1 MTRTAVI
8 TATGSAVPARIE
20 TNDML
25 AQRLDTS
32 DEWIRR
38 RTGIGQRHVATTETT
53 ADLAV
58 AAGKQ
63 ALDVLG
69 DGPEI
74 DQLILATTTPDRAC
88 PAVAPEVAHRLGL
101 GSIPAYDVAA
111 VCSGFL
117 FALRIA
123 RDAILAGTSQRILV
137 IASETFTRLLDPNDR
152 ATVAIF
158 GDGAGAVIV
167 ESGDPT
173 SPGAVHD
180 IRLRSDGGLADL
192 ITANGNPTTLDGIDR
207 THDPYF
213 HMQGQAVFLHAVL
226 NMEEITRQSLDA
238 VGWDA
243 ASIAHFVGHQANAR
257 ILHAV
262 ADRLDVDTAKVNLHL
277 EHVGNT
283 AGASIP
289 LALDDALRSGRIQ
302 AGERIAM
309 ASFGGGATWG
319 AAAITAPSMT
329 SPTNPS

>member
-8 TATGSAVPARIE
+8 VTTGSAVPSHVE

-32 DEWIRR
+32 DEWIRQ
-38 RTGIGQRHVATTETT
+38 RTGIKQRHVVTTETT

-58 AAGKQ
+58 AAGER
-63 ALDVLG
+63 ALDSLRA
-69 DGPEI
+69 GPEI

-88 PAVAPEVAHRLGL
+88 PAVGPEVAHRLGL
-101 GSIPAYDVAA
+101 GRIPAYDVSA

-123 RDAILAGTSQRILV
+123 CDAILAGTSQRTLV
-137 IASETFTRLLDPNDR
+137 IASERFTRLLDPNDR

-158 GDGAGAVIV
+158 GDGAGAVV
-167 ESGDPT
+167 LEAGDSA
-173 SPGAVHD
+173 SPGSVYD
-180 IRLRSDGGLADL
+180 IRLRSDGGFAEL
-192 ITANGNPTTLDGIDR
+192 ITANGNPIRLDSVDE

-213 HMQGQAVFLHAVL
+213 HMQGQAVFLHAVF

-238 VGWDA
+238 VGWEA
-243 ASIAHFVGHQANAR
+243 ESIAHFVGHQANAR

-262 ADRLDVDTAKVNLHL
+262 ADRLGVDGSRVHLHL

-289 LALDDALRSGRIQ
+289 LALDVGLRSGRIR

-309 ASFGGGATWG
+309 AAFGGGATWG
-319 AAAITAPSMT
+319 AAAVTAP
-329 SPTNPS
+329 

>member
-1 MTRTAVI
+1 MTLAAVI
-8 TATGSAVPARIE
+8 TATGSAVPAHVE
-20 TNDML
+20 TNHML

-32 DEWIRR
+32 DEWIRK

-58 AAGKQ
+58 AAGQQ
-63 ALDVLG
+63 ALEALG
-69 DGPEI
+69 SDLEI

-88 PAVAPEVAHRLGL
+88 PAVAPEVAYRLGL
-101 GSIPAYDVAA
+101 GTIPAYDVAA

-117 FALRIA
+117 FALRTA
-123 RDAILAGTSQRILV
+123 RDAILAGTSQRSLV
-137 IASETFTRLLDPNDR
+137 IASETFTRLLDPTDR

-158 GDGAGAVIV
+158 GDGAGAVVV
-167 ESGDPT
+167 EAGDPEA
-173 SPGAVHD
+173 PGAVHA
-180 IRLRSDGGLADL
+180 IRLRSDGALADL
-192 ITANGNPTTLDGIDR
+192 ITANGNPTTLDGADEA
-207 THDPYF
+207 HDPYF

-226 NMEEITRQSLDA
+226 NMEEITRQTLDI

-243 ASIAHFVGHQANAR
+243 DSIAHFVGHQANAR

-262 ADRLDVDTAKVNLHL
+262 ADRLDIDATKVSLHL

-289 LALDDALRSGRIQ
+289 LALDDALRRGRIRP
-302 AGERIAM
+302 GERIAM

-319 AAAITAPSMT
+319 AAAINAPAL
-329 SPTNPS
+329 PSSAS

>member
-1 MTRTAVI
+1 MTRAAVI
-8 TATGSAVPARIE
+8 TATGSAVPAHVE

-32 DEWIRR
+32 DEWIRQ

-63 ALDVLG
+63 ALEALG
-69 DGPEI
+69 PDYEI

-88 PAVAPEVAHRLGL
+88 PAVAPEVASRLGL
-101 GSIPAYDVAA
+101 GTIPAYDVAA

-117 FALRIA
+117 FALRTA
-123 RDAILAGTSQRILV
+123 RDAILAGTSQRSLV
-137 IASETFTRLLDPNDR
+137 IASETFTRLLDPTDR

-158 GDGAGAVIV
+158 GDGAGAVVV
-167 ESGDPT
+167 EAGDPEA
-173 SPGAVHD
+173 PGAIHD
-180 IRLRSDGGLADL
+180 IRLRSDGALADL
-192 ITANGNPTTLDGIDR
+192 ITANGNPTTLDRVDD

-226 NMEEITRQSLDA
+226 NMEEITRQTLDA

-243 ASIAHFVGHQANAR
+243 DSIAHFVGHQANAR

-262 ADRLDVDTAKVNLHL
+262 ADRLDVDAAKVNLHL

-289 LALDDALRSGRIQ
+289 LALDDALRRGHIQ
-302 AGERIAM
+302 SGERIAM

-319 AAAITAPSMT
+319 AAAINAPTLT
-329 SPTNPS
+329 SSAS

>member
-1 MTRTAVI
+1 MTRAAVI
-8 TATGSAVPARIE
+8 TATGSAVPAHVE

-32 DEWIRR
+32 DEWIRQ

-58 AAGKQ
+58 AAGKR
-63 ALDVLG
+63 ALEALG
-69 DGPEI
+69 PDYEI

-88 PAVAPEVAHRLGL
+88 PAVAPEVASRLGL
-101 GSIPAYDVAA
+101 GTIPAYDVAA

-117 FALRIA
+117 FALRTA
-123 RDAILAGTSQRILV
+123 RDAILAGTSQRSLV
-137 IASETFTRLLDPNDR
+137 IASETFTRLLDPTDR

-158 GDGAGAVIV
+158 GDGAGAVVV
-167 ESGDPT
+167 EAGDPEA
-173 SPGAVHD
+173 PGAIHD
-180 IRLRSDGGLADL
+180 IRLRSDGALADL
-192 ITANGNPTTLDGIDR
+192 ITANGNPTTLDRVDD

-226 NMEEITRQSLDA
+226 NMEEITRQTLDA

-243 ASIAHFVGHQANAR
+243 DSIAHFVGHQANAR

-262 ADRLDVDTAKVNLHL
+262 ADRLDVDAAKVNLHL

-289 LALDDALRSGRIQ
+289 LALDDALRRGHIQ
-302 AGERIAM
+302 SGERIAM

-319 AAAITAPSMT
+319 AAAINAPTLT
-329 SPTNPS
+329 SSAS

>member
-1 MTRTAVI
+1 MTRAAVI
-8 TATGSAVPARIE
+8 TATGSAVPAHVE

-32 DEWIRR
+32 DEWIRQ

-63 ALDVLG
+63 ALEALG
-69 DGPEI
+69 LDYEI

-88 PAVAPEVAHRLGL
+88 PAVAPEVASRLGL
-101 GSIPAYDVAA
+101 GTIPAYDVAA

-117 FALRIA
+117 FALRTA
-123 RDAILAGTSQRILV
+123 RDAILAGTSQRSLV
-137 IASETFTRLLDPNDR
+137 IASETFTRLLDPTDR

-158 GDGAGAVIV
+158 GDGAGAVVV
-167 ESGDPT
+167 EAGDPEA
-173 SPGAVHD
+173 PGAIHD
-180 IRLRSDGGLADL
+180 IRLRSDGALADL
-192 ITANGNPTTLDGIDR
+192 ITANGNPTTLDRVDD

-226 NMEEITRQSLDA
+226 NMEEITRQTLDA

-243 ASIAHFVGHQANAR
+243 DSIAHFVGHQANAR

-262 ADRLDVDTAKVNLHL
+262 ADRLDVDAAKVNLHL

-289 LALDDALRSGRIQ
+289 LALDDALRRGHIQ
-302 AGERIAM
+302 SGERIAM

-319 AAAITAPSMT
+319 AAAINAPTLT
-329 SPTNPS
+329 SSAS

>member
-1 MTRTAVI
+1 MITRAAVI
-8 TATGSAVPARIE
+8 IATGSAVPAHIE

-25 AQRLDTS
+25 ALRLDTS

-63 ALDVLG
+63 ALEALG
-69 DGPEI
+69 SDYEI

-88 PAVAPEVAHRLGL
+88 PAVAPEVAYRLGL
-101 GSIPAYDVAA
+101 GTIPAYDIAA

-117 FALRIA
+117 FALRTA
-123 RDAILAGTSQRILV
+123 RDAILAGTSQRSLV
-137 IASETFTRLLDPNDR
+137 IASETFTRLLDPTDR

-158 GDGAGAVIV
+158 GDGAGAVVV
-167 ESGDPT
+167 EAGDPEA
-173 SPGAVHD
+173 PGAVQD
-180 IRLRSDGGLADL
+180 IRLRSDGALADL
-192 ITANGNPTTLDGIDR
+192 ITANGNPSRLDGVDG

-226 NMEEITRQSLDA
+226 NMEEITRQALDA
-238 VGWDA
+238 VGWDPD
-243 ASIAHFVGHQANAR
+243 SIAHFVGHQANAR

-262 ADRLDVDTAKVNLHL
+262 ADRLDVDADKVYLHL

-289 LALDDALRSGRIQ
+289 LALDDALRHGHILP
-302 AGERIAM
+302 GERIAM

-319 AAAITAPSMT
+319 AAAINAPALT
-329 SPTNPS
+329 SSTS

>member
-1 MTRTAVI
+1 MTRAAVI
-8 TATGSAVPARIE
+8 TATGSAVPAHVE

-32 DEWIRR
+32 DEWIRQ

-63 ALDVLG
+63 ALEALG
-69 DGPEI
+69 PDYEI

-88 PAVAPEVAHRLGL
+88 PAVAPEVASRLGL
-101 GSIPAYDVAA
+101 GTIPAYDVAA

-117 FALRIA
+117 FALRTA
-123 RDAILAGTSQRILV
+123 RDAILAGTSRRSLV
-137 IASETFTRLLDPNDR
+137 IASETFTRLLDPTDR

-158 GDGAGAVIV
+158 GDGAGAVVV
-167 ESGDPT
+167 EAGDPEA
-173 SPGAVHD
+173 PGAIHD
-180 IRLRSDGGLADL
+180 IRLRSDGALADL
-192 ITANGNPTTLDGIDR
+192 ITANGNPTTLDRVDD

-226 NMEEITRQSLDA
+226 NMEEITRQTLDA

-243 ASIAHFVGHQANAR
+243 DSIAHFVGHQANAR

-262 ADRLDVDTAKVNLHL
+262 ADRLDVDAAKVNLHL

-289 LALDDALRSGRIQ
+289 LALDDALRRGHIQ
-302 AGERIAM
+302 SGERIAM

-319 AAAITAPSMT
+319 AAAINAPTLT
-329 SPTNPS
+329 SSAS